1 MGANKR
7 FEVIYS
13 QGMAD
18 ITRVLLDKATGMLY
32 LEMHDG
38 NAGGITPL
46 LDGEGKPMKWKPEDW
61 A

>member
-13 QGMAD
+13 QVMAD

>member
-18 ITRVLLDKATGMLY
+18 ITRVLLDRVTGMLY

-46 LDGEGKPMKWKPEDW
+46 LDSEGKPMQWRPEDW